1 MTEEDE
7 FDYANI
13 LHGEW
18 QWPLGNGPVRKES
31 FFELFDQAEKQS
43 LSLIQAYEAG
53 PVSYTHLDVYKRQ
66 DIPSAASP
74 ALH

>member
-53 PVSYTHLDVYKRQ
+53 QPLVSFTQ
-66 DIPSAASP
+66 DRPF
-74 ALH
+74 